1 MAIKYEFVE
10 SFPAGSGEIGYES
23 YGRIGASGLSKVGP
37 TDPVGQ
43 AISES
48 INPVKLFEK
57 LHASIA
63 GDKSHIGYG
72 EACNDQGIMIEE
84 NGILAF
90 FYTSNEEF
98 EYKMS
103 FEEFAPIL
111 EAWEKAWA
119 ALQAYK
125 ARGGTH

>member
-1 MAIKYEFVE
+1 MAIKFNFVE
-10 SFPAGSGEIGYES
+10 SFPVGSGEIGFES
-23 YGRIGASGLSKVGP
+23 DGYIGASDLSKVGAA
-37 TDPVGQ
+37 DPVGQ
-43 AISES
+43 AISQS
-48 INPVKLFEK
+48 RNPVKFFEK

-63 GDKSHIGYG
+63 GDKSHVGYG

-84 NGILAF
+84 DGILAF

-119 ALQAYK
+119 ALQVYK
-125 ARGGTH
+125 ARARTN